1 MFSFL
6 CSWCCSVNFDYI
18 ELAKKNDADDE
29 TNSAK
34 QNILAFYIGIEYI
47 IEFWMLTIFTSF
59 RKDSINSN
67 NDNGEC

>member
-1 MFSFL
+1 MQLMLFCKFRL
-6 CSWCCSVNFDYI
+6 YRI
-18 ELAKKNDADDE
+18 GKKNDADDE